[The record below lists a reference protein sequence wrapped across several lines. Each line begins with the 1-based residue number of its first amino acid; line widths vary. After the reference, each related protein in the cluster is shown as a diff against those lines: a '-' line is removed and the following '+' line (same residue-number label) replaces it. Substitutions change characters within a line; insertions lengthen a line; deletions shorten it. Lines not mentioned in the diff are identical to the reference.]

1 MKNQTDLDSLSD
13 MSLYELNN
21 LGTGIFL
28 IPNVE
33 SSIYA
38 DAKKVFVPDI
48 TYGDCVRRG
57 EFAMAFK
64 WVPHSE
70 ATFLELSTARCTC
83 RPCISS
89 CVEKSCICNERT
101 GRCQ

>member
-48 TYGDCVRRG
+48 TYGD
-57 EFAMAFK
+57 
-64 WVPHSE
+64 
-70 ATFLELSTARCTC
+70 
-83 RPCISS
+83 
-89 CVEKSCICNERT
+89 
-101 GRCQ
+101 